1 MFYYTLHPTSAK
13 TRKHVQRNFLMPT
26 LAYLFFGYYNMKAEA
41 ALLNLKAEA
50 DKITRN
56 LEKEFL
62 SAIPTIISRQF
73 KTQLTHTQGID
84 QMIVYLRYN
93 DTTVLFDHIRK
104 WRGKA
109 RPRGRS
115 PR

>member
-1 MFYYTLHPTSAK
+1 
-13 TRKHVQRNFLMPT
+13 MPT
-26 LAYLFFGYYNMKAEA
+26 LAYLFLGYYNLKAET

-56 LEKEFL
+56 F
-62 SAIPTIISRQF
+62 SAIPTIITRF
-73 KTQLTHTQGID
+73 KTQLTNTQGID
-84 QMIVYLRYN
+84 EMIVYLRYN

-109 RPRGRS
+109 RPQERS

>member
-50 DKITRN
+50 DKITS
-56 LEKEFL
+56 K
-62 SAIPTIISRQF
+62 F
-73 KTQLTHTQGID
+73 KKKAHNRVVPYDNEDAETNRL
-84 QMIVYLRYN
+84 
-93 DTTVLFDHIRK
+93 VLV
-104 WRGKA
+104 
-109 RPRGRS
+109 
-115 PR
+115 